1 MRLANTRSEERQW
14 GNLKRPFDDDDILQ
28 CRVVF
33 HFLYGK
39 IRSDRQMAAA
49 AAAAV
54 AESDRERTAGRR
66 LIDAPSRCRLGARVK
81 ELHFGSDGRTDGR
94 FSSRVRA
101 CALSGGEPELSAERE
116 SSARR

>member
-49 AAAAV
+49 AAAV

-81 ELHFGSDGRTDGR
+81 ELHFGSDGRTGAFR
-94 FSSRVRA
+94 HA
-101 CALSGGEPELSAERE
+101 CAR
-116 SSARR
+116 AR